1 MIAFLKRSFLGL
13 PVYRW
18 LAVALAGLALLG
30 LSIVIRG
37 QLNIEWSVV
46 SLRAFVVSLGF
57 WGPLAYIGILTA
69 RFLFLI
75 PTGILLIAAGIVF
88 GPFYGS
94 LYAGIG
100 LFLSG
105 MTKYLFALVIGREAL
120 IAQLPERLQ
129 RWIERVAARKMSAWG
144 LTGVCAYP
152 FGPKHV
158 FQIAAIL
165 SGIPILSYSVSVLA
179 GSFVRS
185 SIYANLGDAIYTRS
199 GLITAS
205 LAFALFLIIP
215 LLVPSWRRWMMA
227 TLKPETGALPKPT
240 MAKADRP

>member
-1 MIAFLKRSFLGL
+1 MAFLKRSFLGL
-13 PVYRW
+13 PLYRW
-18 LAVALAGLALLG
+18 LAIALAGLALLG
-30 LSIVIRG
+30 LSIAIRG
-37 QLNIEWSVV
+37 HLNIEWSVG
-46 SLRAFVVSLGF
+46 SLRAFVLSLGL
-57 WGPLAYIGILTA
+57 WGPIAYIGILSF

-75 PTGILLIAAGIVF
+75 PTGILLIGAGVVF

-120 IAQLPERLQ
+120 IAQLPARVQ
-129 RWIERVAARKMSAWG
+129 VWIEKIAARKISAWG
-144 LTGVCAYP
+144 LTGICAYP

-158 FQIAAIL
+158 FQLAAIL

-179 GSFVRS
+179 GSFVRA

-199 GLITAS
+199 GLITATI
-205 LAFALFLIIP
+205 LFALFLIIP
-215 LLVPSWRRWMMA
+215 VLVPSWRRWMMA
-227 TLKPETGALPKPT
+227 TLSTATDPT
-240 MAKADRP
+240 HTKDDTP